1 MSDANKNAAMQQFDT
16 AYKQGLKH
24 YNSCVQRGIDPHPP
38 VLENMLGNQ
47 QIGSGYPVGTIEIPL
62 ELVVGST
69 TAGRRTAFTGDFLPL
84 LSDRTE
90 FGAKW
95 IHLCAAHLG
104 PSGIT
109 HPIICTEYMGKFYV
123 TEGNKRVSVLKSYN
137 AATISATVTRIVP
150 PYSDDPKVQVYYEFM
165 DFYKLSRMYDIQIS
179 RGGGYPKLQAALG
192 FSPDHVWTED
202 EQLTVRHAYRKL
214 RAVFDKLNAEDKLP
228 LEPGDALLLWLNLYS
243 VDDLDRGL
251 DAEITK
257 RMKAL
262 WPDIRL
268 LAEGSPVT
276 VSTEHPEGEKGGILR
291 ALGIGKPSH
300 LNIAFVH
307 SFDPKHSA
315 WTAAHEAGR
324 LHLEKAM
331 GDRISVSSHVC
342 TVDTAD
348 ETIAQAIKDGAQVI
362 FTTTPPLIGACRK
375 AAAKYPHVRML
386 NCSLSM
392 PYTGVRTYYSR
403 MYEAKFIA
411 GALAGAMATGDLIGY
426 IANYPIAGMMA
437 TINAFALGVRMTNP
451 RAKVS
456 LKWSCLPGNPV
467 DELLQEG
474 VSIISN
480 RGGGNYAWDW
490 GTYYVDE
497 HRAMI
502 PFASPLW
509 DWGIFYEKIV
519 SSIFAGTWNQSGTK
533 GEAVNYWWGL
543 SSGVVDV
550 HLSDKVPDGLKQL
563 MQVLKTGMIDGI
575 TDPFRAAIRDQQ
587 GTLRCNGAT
596 ELSPLDRMNM
606 DWLCDIVIGKI
617 PTYDEILP
625 ASRSLVRLL
634 GLERDTLL
642 PETEDAT

>member
-1 MSDANKNAAMQQFDT
+1 MNDSNKTEAMQQYDN
-16 AYKQGLKH
+16 AYKQGIKY
-24 YNSCVQRGIDPHPP
+24 YNSCTQKDVDPHPP
-38 VLENMLGNQ
+38 VLENLLENQRTGNGLP
-47 QIGSGYPVGTIEIPL
+47 IGTVEIPL

-69 TAGRRTAFTGDFLPL
+69 TAGRRTAFAGNFMPL
-84 LSDRTE
+84 LSARSE

-95 IHLCAAHLG
+95 ISLCAAHLG

-123 TEGNKRVSVLKSYN
+123 TEGNKRVSVLKSYD

-150 PYSDDPKVQVYYEFM
+150 PCSDDPKVQVYYEFM
-165 DFYKLSRMYDIQIS
+165 DFHKLSRLYDIQIS
-179 RGGGYPKLQAALG
+179 RLGGYPKLQAALG
-192 FSPDHVWTED
+192 FAADHVWTEE

-214 RAVFDKLNAEDKLP
+214 RKAFDKLNAEDKLP
-228 LEPGDALLLWLNLYS
+228 LEPGDALLLWLKLYPLE
-243 VDDLDRGL
+243 DLDKGL
-251 DAEITK
+251 DTEISQ

-268 LAEGSPVT
+268 LVEGAPVT
-276 VSTEHPEGEKGGILR
+276 VSTEHTEGEKGGILR
-291 ALGIGKPSH
+291 ALGIGKPSR
-300 LNIAFVH
+300 LNIAFIH
-307 SFDPKHSA
+307 SFDPKQSA
-315 WTAAHEAGR
+315 WTAAHEDGR
-324 LHLEKAM
+324 AHLEQVM
-331 GDRISVSSHVC
+331 GDKIRVSSHVC
-342 TVDTAD
+342 TVETAD
-348 ETIAQAIKDGAQVI
+348 ETIAQAIKDGAQVV
-362 FTTTPPLIGACRK
+362 FTTTPPLIDACRK

-411 GALAGAMATGDLIGY
+411 GALAGAMAPEDHIGY

-467 DELLQEG
+467 EELLQEG
-474 VSIISN
+474 VGIISN
-480 RGGGNYAWDW
+480 RGGGSYAWDW
-490 GTYYVDE
+490 GTYYVNEDGS
-497 HRAMI
+497 ML
-502 PFASPLW
+502 PFATPHW

-519 SSIFAGTWNQSGTK
+519 SSIFAGTWEQSGTK
-533 GEAVNYWWGL
+533 REAVNYWWGL

-550 HLSDKVPDGLKQL
+550 TLSEKVPDGLNQL
-563 MQVLKTGMIDGI
+563 VQVLKAGMIDGI
-575 TDPFRAAIRDQQ
+575 ADPFRAVIRDQQ
-587 GTLRCNGAT
+587 GVLRCDGSS
-596 ELSPLDRMNM
+596 ELAPLDRMNM
-606 DWLCDIVIGKI
+606 DWLCDNVIGQI

-625 ASRSLVRLL
+625 ASRPLVRLL
-634 GLERDTLL
+634 GLERDRLL